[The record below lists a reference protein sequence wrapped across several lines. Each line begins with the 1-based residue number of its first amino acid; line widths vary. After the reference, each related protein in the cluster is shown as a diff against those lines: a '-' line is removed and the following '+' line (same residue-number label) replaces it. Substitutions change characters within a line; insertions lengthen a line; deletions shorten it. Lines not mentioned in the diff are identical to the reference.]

1 MSFLD
6 IPLGPLQL
14 MTVTMVAVFALM
26 LAMIL
31 STVSQHNRAVGAR
44 QPLAPPRRP
53 SGQGLPGGQTG
64 LLAEV
69 MEHAHLRLSAS
80 QQQRLAAALADSV
93 SRQVEGKVKAM
104 THELSEAVEVKTREA
119 TTVRQKYQ
127 ETLAQKEQTEA
138 VMQSMAEGLVVVN
151 QRGEVVFLNP
161 AAEKLLGVDKQ
172 TKLGKPLNDGLRDEQ
187 LLSLVK
193 SPSGDGRAKEVEL
206 SSQQTESKRVL
217 RSSNAV
223 VEDESGKTIGMVSV
237 LTDVTKQ
244 RELDRMKADFVS
256 GVTHE
261 LRTPLV
267 AMKHSMDVML
277 DPSAGALS
285 ETQRNFLNITQRNL
299 DRLNTMINDL
309 LDLAKL
315 EAKKLPIT
323 PQPSSIEDIIRRTC
337 DLLRAWAD
345 SKSVTLAASNGPA
358 LPAISLD
365 PSRIEQV
372 LTNFIGNAIKFTPKG
387 GSVTVEAALVD
398 GGASVEVGVR
408 DTGPGIAKTDL
419 PKLFQKFQQLPGARA
434 IGDTK
439 GTGLGLA
446 IAKELVELHGGR
458 IWAESEPGKGS
469 RFAFRLPLTIPTEEP
484 A

>member
-1 MSFLD
+1 MSLLD

-14 MTVTMVAVFALM
+14 VTVMTVVVFALM

-31 STVSQHNRAVGAR
+31 STVSQHNRAVGAGR
-44 QPLAPPRRP
+44 PLAPPRWP
-53 SGQGLPGGQTG
+53 SGPVQSGSQG
-64 LLAEV
+64 LLAEA

-93 SRQVEGKVKAM
+93 SRQVEGKVNAA
-104 THELSEAVEVKTREA
+104 TLQLSEAVEVKTREA
-119 TTVRQKYQ
+119 TMVRRKYQ

-161 AAEKLLGVDKQ
+161 AAEKLLGVEKQ
-172 TKLGKPLNDGLRDEQ
+172 AKLGKPLTDGLRDEQ

-217 RSSNAV
+217 RSSNAM
-223 VEDESGKTIGMVSV
+223 VEDENGKTIGMVSV
-237 LTDVTKQ
+237 LTDITKQ

-277 DPSAGALS
+277 DPAAGALS

-315 EAKKLPIT
+315 EAKKLSIAR
-323 PQPSSIEDIIRRTC
+323 QPSSINEVIRRTC
-337 DLLRAWAD
+337 DSLRAWAQ
-345 SKSVTLAASNGPA
+345 SKDLQLTAADAAA
-358 LPAISLD
+358 LPPIACD
-365 PSRIEQV
+365 PARIEQV
-372 LTNFIGNAIKFTPKG
+372 LTNLIGNAIKFTPTG
-387 GSVTVEAALVD
+387 GSVAVEAALVD
-398 GGASVEVGVR
+398 DGAEVEVGVR
-408 DTGPGIAKTDL
+408 DTGPGIATTDL

-434 IGDTK
+434 IGQTK

-446 IAKELVELHGGR
+446 IAKEIVELHGGR

-469 RFAFRLPLTIPTEEP
+469 RFAFRLPLTPPTEESS
-484 A
+484 